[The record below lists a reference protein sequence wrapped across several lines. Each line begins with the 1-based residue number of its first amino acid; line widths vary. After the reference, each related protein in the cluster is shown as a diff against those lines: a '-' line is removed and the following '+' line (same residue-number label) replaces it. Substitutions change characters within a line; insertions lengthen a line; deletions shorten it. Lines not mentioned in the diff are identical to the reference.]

1 MTESVEM
8 WGKIPQTLALGGI
21 VFQDVPRMP
30 YNTLAR
36 AGESMKV
43 VGPSY
48 SSMCQAPQASQWQ
61 QQNGRKLTWAYTG

>member
-36 AGESMKV
+36 AGESM
-43 VGPSY
+43 
-48 SSMCQAPQASQWQ
+48 
-61 QQNGRKLTWAYTG
+61 